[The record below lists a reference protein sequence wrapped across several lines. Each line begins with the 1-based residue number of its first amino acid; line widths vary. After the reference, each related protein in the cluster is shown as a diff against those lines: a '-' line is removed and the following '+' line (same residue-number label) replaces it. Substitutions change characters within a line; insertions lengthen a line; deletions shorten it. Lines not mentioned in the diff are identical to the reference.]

1 MNTPALHIVLV
12 SETFPPEINGVANT
26 LGRLSEGLCQR
37 GHKVTVVR
45 PRQAGDGAAESDP
58 AVVLCR
64 GWALPGY
71 PGLQWGEVSMHRLL
85 RRWRRERP
93 DVLYIATEGP
103 LGLSALRAAR
113 RLGVAVV
120 SGFHTNFPQYSGQYG
135 LGLLARLLTHYLRWF
150 HRRTAVTLVPSLSQR
165 LELERRGFERL
176 ALLARGVDAGLFHPA
191 RRNQALRAGWGLGP
205 EDIAVLHVGRLA
217 VEKNLGLLAPS
228 MHALQQA
235 HPQCRLRL
243 IVVGDGPQRA
253 ALQQQMPDAIFCG
266 AQRGEALAEHYA
278 SGDLFLFPSLTE
290 TFGNVV
296 LEAMASGL
304 AVVAYD
310 EAAAAQHIRHGHSG
324 ALAMPGDQAAFM
336 DAACWLLEEEET
348 LRRVRLN
355 ARQHASHQGWPAIVE
370 QFESYLH
377 SACQQQGSLPAC
389 AHRVGGSLLAIRRA
403 NSAPHTVHNH
413 PAISPTLSRS
423 PAPLPGHP
431 APCAAKSAPV
441 PARPCPPETSRNS
454 R

>member
-1 MNTPALHIVLV
+1 MNTPALRITLV

-26 LGRLSEGLCQR
+26 LGRLSEGLRQR
-37 GHKVTVVR
+37 GHKVEVVR
-45 PRQAGDGAAESDP
+45 PRQAGEGPLYNDP
-58 AVVLCR
+58 ELMLCR
-64 GWALPGY
+64 GWPLPGY
-71 PGLQWGEVSMHRLL
+71 PGLQWGEVSMHKLL
-85 RRWRRERP
+85 RHWRRQRP

-150 HRRTAVTLVPSLSQR
+150 HRRTATTLVPSLSQR

-176 ALLARGVDAGLFHPA
+176 ELLARGVDACLFNPA
-191 RRNQALRAGWGLGP
+191 RRSQALRDSWGLAP
-205 EDIAVLHVGRLA
+205 DDIAVLHVGRLA
-217 VEKNLGLLAPS
+217 VEKNLGLLRPCLDS
-228 MHALQQA
+228 LQKA
-235 HPQCRLRL
+235 YPHKRLRL
-243 IVVGDGPQRA
+243 ILVGDGPQRT
-253 ALQQQMPDAIFCG
+253 ALRQQLPEAVFCG
-266 AQRGEALAEHYA
+266 AQRGELLAEHYA

-324 ALAMPGDQAAFM
+324 ALAMPGDQAAFV
-336 DAACWLLEEEET
+336 DAACWLLEEAET

-355 ARQHASHQGWPAIVE
+355 ARQHASRQGWPAIVE
-370 QFESYLH
+370 QFEGYLY
-377 SACQQQGSLPAC
+377 SACQQTG
-389 AHRVGGSLLAIRRA
+389 
-403 NSAPHTVHNH
+403 
-413 PAISPTLSRS
+413 
-423 PAPLPGHP
+423 PAPGQTEAATLRVKPGST
-431 APCAAKSAPV
+431 APRS
-441 PARPCPPETSRNS
+441 
-454 R
+454 